1 MWVIIKQCTKKLQ
14 LHKSQSTYNKTN
26 VSDFS
31 NPHVDLLTLVDR
43 QTDVEKIILMGHAAN
58 LHEGQQV
65 TLIVTSLIL
74 KGLENTQQHTVS
86 GLQHIHLRR

>member
-1 MWVIIKQCTKKLQ
+1 ML
-14 LHKSQSTYNKTN
+14 TYNKTN